1 MSTDQQTAEINIF
14 KALDFIRDNA
24 PAYAKAKAERIYLEE
39 FRKTKKALCMR
50 AAEAAGANAVN
61 AQERD
66 AYADPE
72 YQKLLLALRTAVEE
86 EERLRWLIVGAQVKV
101 EVWRSLEANKRAEAK
116 TL

>member
-1 MSTDQQTAEINIF
+1 MIPEAEINIF
-14 KALDFIRDNA
+14 KALDFIRDHA
-24 PAYAKAKAERIYLEE
+24 PAYAKAKSERVYLEE

-50 AAEAAGANAVN
+50 AAESSGVSAIG

-72 YQKLLLALRTAVEE
+72 YAQLLDGLRAAVEE
-86 EERLRWLIVGAQVKV
+86 EERLRWMIVAAQAKI
-101 EVWRSLEANKRAEAK
+101 EVWRTIEANRRAEAK

>member
-1 MSTDQQTAEINIF
+1 MTGEGEFNIF
-14 KALDFIRDNA
+14 KALDFIRDKA

-50 AAEAAGANAVN
+50 AAESSGTNAIS

-72 YQKLLLALRTAVEE
+72 YRALLEGLREAVQKEE
-86 EERLRWLIVGAQVKV
+86 ELRWLIVGAQAKI
-101 EVWRSLEANKRAEAK
+101 EVWRTLEANRRVEAK
-116 TL
+116 TV

>member
-1 MSTDQQTAEINIF
+1 MSNDSEINIF
-14 KALDFIRDNA
+14 RALDFIRDNA

-39 FRKTKKALCMR
+39 FRKTKKALCMKT
-50 AAEAAGANAVN
+50 AECGGTNAVN

-72 YQKLLLALRTAVEE
+72 YRELLTGLQSAVQE
-86 EERLRWLIVGAQVKV
+86 EERLRWLMVAAQARI
-101 EVWRSLEANKRAEAK
+101 EVWRTIEANRRAEAK